1 MLLKSSLN
9 QFERDWAEAP
19 LREKKLNL
27 SEIKNKTIVVSGNSK
42 ITRAVILSLLS
53 VNDKLN
59 SGNTV
64 CAFCENN
71 IDIFD
76 NLKSREDFRLFNS
89 FSKLPENPDI
99 WIETSFLIGD
109 SIDINE
115 AEKVLSKAKKIA
127 EVFSYSAP
135 KQVLLLSDNSVYGN
149 LKNGFV
155 ISENESGDF
164 DLSDKNLKAMIM
176 QAVEN
181 TFSSASYQNSFK
193 LNTLRCSEILCTF
206 SNSEF
211 VNNIIKAISQ
221 KESFELKNSTTK
233 TSYLYIND
241 FITAVF
247 YVLIYGE
254 NTVYNACSD
263 DSTVSSSELFAVI
276 NDLFEN
282 NFTYSSEY
290 GIQNGCA
297 VCNTKL
303 KQIGW
308 NPCIGIKDG
317 LLISKYAYE
326 NSDEVFMFPDAYDGK
341 LETIQNIL
349 LGFLLEIDRICKK
362 NNIKY
367 FLAGGTLLG
376 AIRHHGFIPW
386 DDDADVMM
394 LREDYDKFLKIAPV
408 ELQNNLF
415 MQFSEKTSHF
425 PFLKIRINN
434 TVFSTEFT
442 SRFNNIHNGVFLD
455 VLAQDQT
462 SDYSFIRKLH
472 MHATASSRWLVLNKW
487 RGTPVDANNKF
498 VSFIAN
504 ILKKIFPLRFLEA
517 VQNKLMSM
525 FKNKKNAV
533 YLYDSMGRNI
543 DRGAFPKKWFDEVI
557 LVDFE
562 GHKMP
567 VPKEYDKY
575 LTYLYGDYMDM
586 IPVSKRHVSHDIIQ
600 IDLGEYTNY
609 QLGKN

>member
-1 MLLKSSLN
+1 MLLKSLLN

-19 LREKKLNL
+19 LREENLNL
-27 SEIKNKTIVVSGNSK
+27 SEIKNKTIVVSGNSE
-42 ITRAVILSLLS
+42 ITRAVVFSILS
-53 VNDKLN
+53 VNDKLG
-59 SGNTV
+59 SGNIV
-64 CAFCENN
+64 CVFCEDNTK
-71 IDIFD
+71 IFD
-76 NLKSREDFRLFNS
+76 IIKSRDDFRLVNS
-89 FSKLPENPDI
+89 YSKLPEKTDI
-99 WIETSFLIGD
+99 WIETSFLFGD
-109 SIDINE
+109 SIDISE
-115 AEKVLSKAKKIA
+115 AEKSLLKTKERV
-127 EVFSYSAP
+127 EVFSHSTP
-135 KQVLLLSDNSVYGN
+135 EQVLLLSDNSVYGN
-149 LKNGFV
+149 LKNGLV
-155 ISENESGDF
+155 ISENESGDLS
-164 DLSDKNLKAMIM
+164 LSDNNLKAMIM

-181 TFSSASYQNSFK
+181 TFSSASHQYSFK
-193 LNTLRCSEILCTF
+193 LNTLRCSSILCTF

-211 VNNIIKAISQ
+211 VSNVISAISE
-221 KESFELKNSTTK
+221 KKSFNLIDNKNK
-233 TSYLYIND
+233 ISYLYIND

-263 DSTVSSSELFAVI
+263 DSTVSSSELFAII
-276 NDLFEN
+276 NDLFDN

-290 GIQNGCA
+290 SIQIGCA

-303 KQIGW
+303 KGIGW
-308 NPCIGIKDG
+308 NPCVEIKDA
-317 LLISKYAYE
+317 LIILKYAYD

-341 LETIQNIL
+341 LKTIQNIL

-376 AIRHHGFIPW
+376 AIRHQGFIPW

-394 LREDYDKFLKIAPV
+394 LREDYDKFLKVLPD
-408 ELQNNLF
+408 ELQDNLF
-415 MQFSEKTSHF
+415 LQSTEKTSHF

-442 SRFNNIHNGVFLD
+442 SRFDNIHNGIFFD

-462 SDYSFIRKLH
+462 SNNRFIRKLH
-472 MHATASSRWLVLNKW
+472 IHATASSRWLVLNKW
-487 RGTPVDANNKF
+487 RGTPVDANSKF
-498 VSFIAN
+498 ASSIAN
-504 ILKKIFPLRFLEA
+504 ILKSIFPLGFLEA
-517 VQNKLMSM
+517 VQNKLISL

-533 YLYDSMGRNI
+533 YLFDSMGRNI
-543 DRGAFPKKWFDEVI
+543 NKGAFPKEWFDEVVF
-557 LVDFE
+557 VDFE
-562 GHKMP
+562 GEKLP

-609 QLGKN
+609 QLRKK